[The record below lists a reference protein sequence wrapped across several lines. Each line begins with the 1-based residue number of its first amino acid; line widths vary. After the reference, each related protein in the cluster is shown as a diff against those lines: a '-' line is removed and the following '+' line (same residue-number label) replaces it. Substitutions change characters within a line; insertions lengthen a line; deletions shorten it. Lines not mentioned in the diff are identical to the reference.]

1 MFTDAQAFSSCS
13 KQAALSSY
21 NAQASHFV
29 GFSCCRAQALGAQAL
44 VVVVHGLGC
53 SEACGILPDQGLNL
67 FMSPALTGRFLTTRP
82 PGKPSFLKKYI
93 NHYHTERKQN

>member
-13 KQAALSSY
+13 EQGALSSY

-29 GFSCCRAQALGAQAL
+29 GFSQALGTQA
-44 VVVVHGLGC
+44 VVVVVRGLGC

-82 PGKPSFLKKYI
+82 PGKPSFLKKNI
-93 NHYHTERKQN
+93 